1 MVLHEKAV
9 ELGEVRTSEVRHG
22 LESGEEGTVGDLLEV
37 ALTDVLRNTAKHRQG
52 LTLNGVYGFKKM
64 WVLGGCPKIFYYFLI
79 YKCHSFWQTHH

>member
-37 ALTDVLRNTAKHRQG
+37 ALTDVLRNTATHRQG
-52 LTLNGVYGFKKM
+52 LNLGSVYGFKKM
-64 WVLGGCPKIFYYFLI
+64 WVRGGCSPILFYFVLF
-79 YKCHSFWQTHH
+79 K